1 MVHAS
6 TQLSFVCVCG
16 DLARAPHESAEL
28 ELQYLNAVHL
38 KSTRMCVLLRT
49 YTSGVAPRGAR
60 MFTTRERRHGGFAC
74 RHVHTLS
81 RTARGEYGFESFLSI
96 ATGIRLEIRKICP
109 RARE

>member
-49 YTSGVAPRGAR
+49 YTSGVAPRG
-60 MFTTRERRHGGFAC
+60 RRANVYNAGEAAWRVRVQAC
-74 RHVHTLS
+74 THL
-81 RTARGEYGFESFLSI
+81 G
-96 ATGIRLEIRKICP
+96 
-109 RARE
+109 